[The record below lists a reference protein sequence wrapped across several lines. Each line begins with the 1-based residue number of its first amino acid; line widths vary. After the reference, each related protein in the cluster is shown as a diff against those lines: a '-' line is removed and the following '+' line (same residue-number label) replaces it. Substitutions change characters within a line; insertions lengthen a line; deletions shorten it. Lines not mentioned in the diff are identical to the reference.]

1 MEWREVD
8 SEVLYLIGA
17 LKNQVPTSQ
26 YYLVASRSIALDSN
40 TSSRHETPLDL
51 VSRRLHRAMKSA
63 GYEGATVIP
72 IPSTR
77 HVSPGTDFP
86 SWRIARAIEARDS
99 NFICR
104 PLLHFART
112 VPQSSASRRRT
123 ETALRVNLRA
133 TELPPQQRVILLDDV
148 MTSGAHLKAAAT
160 FLTERGAFVEDA
172 FVVARLATICPENM
186 FRVPVFEL

>member
-17 LKNQVPTSQ
+17 LKNQIPASQ
-26 YYLVASRSIALDSN
+26 YYLMASRSVALDSN
-40 TSSRHETPLDL
+40 VSSRHETPLDL
-51 VSRRLHRAMKSA
+51 ASRRLLRAMKAA

-77 HVSPGTDFP
+77 HVSPGNDFP
-86 SWRIARAIEARDS
+86 GWRIARAIEARDPA
-99 NFICR
+99 FVCR
-104 PLLHFART
+104 PLLYFSRS

-133 TELPPQQRVILLDDV
+133 TDLPPQQRVILLDDV
-148 MTSGAHLKAAAT
+148 MTSGAHIKAAAT
-160 FLTERGAFVEDA
+160 FLTERGATVEDA
-172 FVVARLATICPENM
+172 FVVARLAITCPENM